1 MASIAGDVYDLTA
14 LSYAEALKE
23 TRDES
28 METTI
33 RKRRLFFAGAVAR
46 QSEGRLP
53 SRVMFATITNW
64 WGGPETGRSADE
76 LA

>member
-33 RKRRLFFAGAVAR
+33 RKRRLFFAGPVTWLN
-46 QSEGRLP
+46 EGRL
-53 SRVMFATITNW
+53 
-64 WGGPETGRSADE
+64 
-76 LA
+76 